1 MDEYGLAAI
10 ENYKT
15 HFANLSDEG
24 SRSLFSKFLD
34 TTKNAE
40 ITLPEISAEAS
51 NLIVAGSDT
60 TAVSLTYLIWSVLRK
75 QHQHVKE
82 KLCAEISTLP
92 IDASIADLGELKY
105 LDAVITESLRLYG
118 AAPGSL
124 PRVPPATGAKL
135 GQYYVPGGT
144 TVSAQAYTVHRDP
157 AIFPDPE
164 MYAEQLSNGP

>member
-10 ENYKT
+10 ENYKF
-15 HFANLSDEG
+15 HFAALSDKG
-24 SRSLFSKFLD
+24 SGSLFSKFLD
-34 TTKNAE
+34 PTKNSE
-40 ITLPEISAEAS
+40 LTLPEISAEAS

-60 TAVSLTYLIWSVLRK
+60 TAVSLTYLVWSVLRS

-82 KLCAEISTLP
+82 KLFIEIATLP
-92 IDASIADLGELKY
+92 INASVADLSQLKY

-124 PRVPPATGAKL
+124 PRVPPANGAKL

-144 TVSAQAYTVHRDP
+144 TVSVQAYSVHRDP
-157 AIFPDPE
+157 TMFPDPE
-164 MYAEQLSNGP
+164 KYAK